1 LSRAPA
7 QNRKENPEQQIL
19 NLPDNLAVG
28 VDYGL
33 SPAVAE
39 YMYIMSSEGQVI
51 LMKHGFTPGK

>member
-39 YMYIMSSEGQVI
+39 FIMSSEGQVI